1 MNVPPGWA
9 LPEAIAVRLGERS
22 GRQRA
27 MTSDGHLLLVL
38 HQVPGEDSAERK
50 GAFFWRSEDGQWHA
64 GDGGHGVVAV
74 QSHLSTYD
82 QAVEQLEA
90 DYDRARTAREYFRI
104 LETIVPLHR
113 AASNQHAALQAARES
128 LPEVREIISL
138 RDLAGDIERAAELL
152 HADVKNAL
160 DFRVAEQA
168 EQQAKSAHEMS
179 EAGHRLNLLA
189 ALFLPASVIGGAF
202 GTSLN
207 SGLENAPTWLFW
219 AVLFGS
225 LLFGIFLYQAMSKR
239 TA

>member
-1 MNVPPGWA
+1 
-9 LPEAIAVRLGERS
+9 
-22 GRQRA
+22 
-27 MTSDGHLLLVL
+27 
-38 HQVPGEDSAERK
+38 
-50 GAFFWRSEDGQWHA
+50 
-64 GDGGHGVVAV
+64 
-74 QSHLSTYD
+74 
-82 QAVEQLEA
+82 
-90 DYDRARTAREYFRI
+90 
-104 LETIVPLHR
+104 
-113 AASNQHAALQAARES
+113 LQAARES

-168 EQQAKSAHEMS
+168 EQQAQSAHEVS

-189 ALFLPASVIGGAF
+189 ALFLPVSIIGGAF
-202 GTSLN
+202 GTSLR

-225 LLFGIFLYQAMSKR
+225 LLFGIFLYQAISKR